1 MAAILLSL
9 PEGADDKNI
18 IRTVRFGETM
28 VYIIKWLLLWR
39 QPYLWGH
46 AVVPSGVQRGRG
58 RTGRR
63 PRASEA
69 RGASTEWKYKT
80 WNDVLDDF
88 SYYFT
93 KLVLLSILTFTY
105 SNASNSQLFHC
116 QGLIL

>member
-46 AVVPSGVQRGRG
+46 AVVPSGVQRGQG

-80 WNDVLDDF
+80 WNAVTWWF
-88 SYYFT
+88 F
-93 KLVLLSILTFTY
+93 LLFYETCFVVNTNFY
-105 SNASNSQLFHC
+105 VFKC
-116 QGLIL
+116 Q